1 MLRRLVTGA
10 DMGKFSIDYSQ
21 DIDTVYRFMTDPDAI
36 KKRSEALGETNIR
49 VQVDE
54 GGGTKTITA
63 TRDVES
69 DLPGFA
75 KRLFNSTNTIIERLE
90 WRDAG
95 EKKTCKSHIDVLKT
109 PGKIDSDI
117 TISPKGSGC
126 TYDIEF
132 EVSAKVPLI
141 RKKLEEFVAKT
152 TLEGIREQHEYNQR
166 ELNAR

>member
-1 MLRRLVTGA
+1 MP
-10 DMGKFSIDYSQ
+10 KFSIDYTQ
-21 DIDTVYRFMTDPDAI
+21 DIETVYKFLTDSDAI
-36 KKRSEALGETNIR
+36 QKRSEALGESNIR
-49 VQVDE
+49 IQVDE
-54 GGGTKTITA
+54 AGGTKTITV

-75 KRLFNSTNTIIERLE
+75 KKLFNSTNTIVERQE

-95 EKKTCKSHIDVLKT
+95 DTKTCKTHIDVQGT
-109 PGKIDSDI
+109 PGKIDSNV
-117 TISPKGSGC
+117 TLSPKGTGC

-152 TLEGIREQHEYNQR
+152 TLDGIRDQHVYNQR
-166 ELNAR
+166 TLNAG